1 MSTVILR
8 KTSMKAIVLHGSPN
22 RGGNSDTLAESFV
35 KGLKKTGSVEVI
47 DFILNDMNIRPC
59 QGCES
64 CMTAKDHKCVIDDDM
79 HQIYSVF
86 ADADVVV
93 WATPMYW
100 GYMTAQMKIAL
111 DRMEALAMDVE
122 KYWLNKEFVPIL
134 TYRHHYEST
143 VGFFERVQ
151 DYFRFKLNFITFCSM
166 DKDTG
171 KDFHVSTRPEK
182 LEDAYQLGKKIGT
195 NLISG

>member
-1 MSTVILR
+1 MMRAVVLR
-8 KTSMKAIVLHGSPN
+8 GSPN
-22 RGGNSDTLAESFV
+22 RGGNSDTIADSFV
-35 KGLKKTGSVEVI
+35 KGLIDSGPVEII
-47 DFILNDMNIRPC
+47 DFVLNDMTIRPC

-64 CMTAKDHKCVIDDDM
+64 CMTSIDHKCVIDDDM

-86 ADADVVV
+86 ADADIVV

-122 KYWLNKEFVPIL
+122 KYWLDKEFVPIL
-134 TYRHHYEST
+134 TYRYHYQST

-151 DYFRFKLNFITFCSM
+151 DYFRFKLNFLTFCSM
-166 DKDTG
+166 EKDSR
-171 KDFHVSTRPEK
+171 KDFHVSTKPEK
-182 LEDAYQLGKKIGT
+182 LEEAFNLGVKLGATIVT
-195 NLISG
+195 

>member
-1 MSTVILR
+1 MLRAVILR
-8 KTSMKAIVLHGSPN
+8 GSPN
-22 RGGNSDTLAESFV
+22 RGGNSDTITDSFV
-35 KGLKKTGSVEVI
+35 NGLKKSGPVEII
-47 DFILNDMNIRPC
+47 DFILNDMDIRPC

-64 CMTAKDHKCVIDDDM
+64 CMTAVDNKCVIDDDM

-111 DRMEALAMDVE
+111 DRMEALAMDPE
-122 KYWLNKEFVPIL
+122 KYWVDKEFVPIL

-151 DYFRFKLNFITFCSM
+151 DYFRFKLNFLTFCSM
-166 DKDTG
+166 DKDTRE
-171 KDFHVSTRPEK
+171 DFHVSTRPEM
-182 LEDAYQLGKKIGT
+182 LDEAYQLGIKLGSTIAG
-195 NLISG
+195 

>member
-1 MSTVILR
+1 MRVVVLR
-8 KTSMKAIVLHGSPN
+8 GSPR
-22 RGGNSDTLAESFV
+22 RGGSSDTIANSLIEGV
-35 KGLKKTGSVEVI
+35 KSTGSVEVF

-64 CMTAKDHKCVIDDDM
+64 CMTSKDHKCVIDDDM

-86 ADADVVV
+86 ADADIVV

-111 DRMEALAMDVE
+111 DRMEALADVG

-134 TYRHHYEST
+134 TYRHHYQST
-143 VGFFERVQ
+143 IGFFERVQ
-151 DYFRFKLNFITFCSM
+151 DYFKFKLNVLTFCSM
-166 DKDTG
+166 DQETRE
-171 KDFHVSTRPEK
+171 DFHVSARPK
-182 LEDAYQLGKKIGT
+182 ILEEAYQLGMKLGKSS
-195 NLISG
+195 LVES

>member
-1 MSTVILR
+1 MR
-8 KTSMKAIVLHGSPN
+8 AIVLHGSPR
-22 RGGNSDTLAESFV
+22 RGGNSDTIAASFV
-35 KGLKKTGSVEVI
+35 KGLKENGNVKII

-64 CMTAKDHKCVIDDDM
+64 CMTSQDHKCVIDDDM

-86 ADADVVV
+86 ADADVII

-111 DRMEALAMDVE
+111 DRMEALAMDPE
-122 KYWLNKEFVPIL
+122 KYWVDKEFVAIL
-134 TYRHHYEST
+134 TYRHHYQST

-151 DYFRFKLNFITFCSM
+151 DYFRFKLSVLTFCTM
-166 DKDTG
+166 NPETRE
-171 KDFHVSTRPEK
+171 DFHVSSKPEMQ
-182 LEDAYQLGKKIGT
+182 EEAYQLGIKLGT
-195 NLISG
+195 AKQND

>member
-1 MSTVILR
+1 MRAVVLR
-8 KTSMKAIVLHGSPN
+8 GSPR
-22 RGGNSDTLAESFV
+22 RGGNSDTLADNFIQGVKSTGEVKIFDFV
-35 KGLKKTGSVEVI
+35 
-47 DFILNDMNIRPC
+47 LNDMNIRPC
-59 QGCES
+59 QGCQS
-64 CMTAKDHKCVIDDDM
+64 CFSTEDHKCVIDDDM

-100 GYMTAQMKIAL
+100 GYMTAQMKIVL

-134 TYRHHYEST
+134 TYRHHYQST

-151 DYFRFKLNFITFCSM
+151 DYFRFKLNVLHVCT
-166 DKDTG
+166 KDEHTHE
-171 KDFHVSTRPEK
+171 DFLVSSKPELLK
-182 LEDAYQLGKKIGT
+182 KAFQLGRKIG
-195 NLISG
+195 NQFSR

>member
-1 MSTVILR
+1 MRV
-8 KTSMKAIVLHGSPN
+8 IVLRGSPR
-22 RGGNSDTLAESFV
+22 RGGNSDTLADHFV
-35 KGLKKTGSVEVI
+35 KGLKSQTDVEVH

-64 CMTAKDHKCVIDDDM
+64 CQTSQDNKCVIDDDM

-86 ADADVVV
+86 ADADIVV

-111 DRMEALAMDVE
+111 DRMEALAMNPE
-122 KYWLNKEFVPIL
+122 KYWVDKQFVPIL
-134 TYRHHYEST
+134 TYRHHYQST

-151 DYFRFKLNFITFCSM
+151 DYFRFKLTVLHFCTM
-166 DKDTG
+166 DKETQA
-171 KDFHVSTRPEK
+171 DFLVSAKPEM
-182 LEDAYQLGKKIGT
+182 LEEAFQLGIKLGAQ
-195 NLISG
+195 

>member
-1 MSTVILR
+1 MRVVILR
-8 KTSMKAIVLHGSPN
+8 GSPK
-22 RGGNSDTLAESFV
+22 RGGSSDTIADSLL
-35 KGLKKTGSVEVI
+35 KGLKKTGPIEVF
-47 DFILNDMNIRPC
+47 DFILNDMAIRPC

-64 CMTAKDHKCVIDDDM
+64 CMTTKDHKCVIDDDM
-79 HQIYSVF
+79 YQIYSVF

-111 DRMEALAMDVE
+111 DRMEALAMDVK
-122 KYWLNKEFVPIL
+122 KYWLDKEFIAVL

-151 DYFRFKLNFITFCSM
+151 DYFRFKLNFLTFCSM
-166 DKDTG
+166 DKETRE
-171 KDFHVSTRPEK
+171 DFHVSTKPEM
-182 LEDAYQLGKKIGT
+182 LEEAYQLGIKIGT
-195 NLISG
+195 NLASG